1 MFLQRAVSDMKVGDL
16 VQIRHNQRHD
26 LFMIVAVGK
35 CATLANERWVEV
47 LSLSTSRTWYEMM
60 KDLRA
65 VKICP

>member
-1 MFLQRAVSDMKVGDL
+1 MKVGDL

-26 LFMIVAVGK
+26 LLVIVAVGK

-47 LSLSTSRTWYEMM
+47 LSLSTSKRFYEMM

-65 VKICP
+65 VKKCP